1 MKILDQK
8 ISYRKLARLLQSI
21 GQPARLKIL
30 LAIGQGEACV
40 CHLEVA
46 LGMRQA
52 YISQHLMN
60 LRKAGVVL
68 DRREGRYIFYRLA
81 NPEILE
87 LIQQASSLVGM
98 APLWVGSQ
106 AAELADCLCP
116 SCTPVEESSPGS
128 DGHSDQEG
136 KR

>member
-1 MKILDQK
+1 MEILDQK

-40 CHLEVA
+40 CHLEAA

-52 YISQHLMN
+52 YISQHLMK

-81 NPEILE
+81 NQEILE
-87 LIQQASSLVGM
+87 LIQHAGDLVGM
-98 APLWVGSQ
+98 APLQVAPQ
-106 AAELADCLCP
+106 AAELEDCLCP
-116 SCTPVEESSPGS
+116 SCTPAEGSNLGS